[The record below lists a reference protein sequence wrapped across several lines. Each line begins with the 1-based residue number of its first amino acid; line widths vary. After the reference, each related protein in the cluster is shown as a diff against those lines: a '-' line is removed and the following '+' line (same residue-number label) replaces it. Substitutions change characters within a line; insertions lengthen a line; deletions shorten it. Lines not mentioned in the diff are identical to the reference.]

1 MNTAR
6 LLNIM
11 KSKTIKHN
19 LVSDLTF
26 VLLETYLNS
35 ISSYIKIW
43 DIKIVMTYL
52 EIESP
57 TYTLNPAYTPNLA
70 WLTTKRP

>member
-35 ISSYIKIW
+35 ISSYIKI
-43 DIKIVMTYL
+43 
-52 EIESP
+52 
-57 TYTLNPAYTPNLA
+57 
-70 WLTTKRP
+70 